1 MKDKNLTIVA
11 VLVLIGGIAAGLF
24 TLEQTRASAP
34 TSPPSPVKTP
44 ATATAGT
51 KDAKTSPALS
61 ETDKTNGEKKSD
73 TLPQA
78 FLQSSPEKIDTLPKA
93 SGSSTK
99 GMTGPQDWWIPRHET
114 GVAPQWPRSMIG
126 AIEAYNP
133 VYRIPSEEKTL
144 YLTFDEGYENGFT
157 PRILATLS
165 QAKVPATFFV
175 TGQFIDTHP
184 ELVRDMGLR
193 GFGVGNHTQT
203 HPDMTKLSA
212 ERQKAELMK
221 VSEAIKNLTGR
232 QPNYYRPPMGRFDA
246 ASVAIAHE
254 LGLTT
259 TFWSI
264 AYRDWEVDKQIGP
277 DKALLQ
283 VMKQIH
289 PGAVIL
295 LHAVSQDNTE
305 MLPRFIE
312 ECRAQGYIFKA
323 LPGEPS
329 PR

>member
-11 VLVLIGGIAAGLF
+11 TVVLIGGIAAGLF
-24 TLEQTRASAP
+24 TIGQTRASAP
-34 TSPPSPVKTP
+34 TPPPSPVKTP
-44 ATATAGT
+44 AAGT
-51 KDAKTSPALS
+51 DAAKTSPTAS
-61 ETDKTNGEKKSD
+61 NTTKQGADKEAEKTSQAS
-73 TLPQA
+73 PQT
-78 FLQSSPEKIDTLPKA
+78 SPEKIETTPKA
-93 SGSSTK
+93 GASSVK
-99 GMTGPQDWWIPRHET
+99 GTTGPQDWWIPRHET
-114 GVAPQWPRSMIG
+114 GVSPQWPRSMTG

-133 VYRIPSEEKTL
+133 VYRIPTEEKTL

-157 PRILATLS
+157 PRIMESLS

-184 ELVRDMGLR
+184 ELVREMGRR

-212 ERQKAELMK
+212 ERQKTELQK
-221 VSEAIKNLTGR
+221 INDAVKNLTGQ
-232 QPNYYRPPMGRFDA
+232 QPLYYRPPMGRFDA
-246 ASVAIAHE
+246 ASVALAHE

-264 AYRDWEVDKQIGP
+264 AYRDWEVDKQVGP
-277 DKALLQ
+277 DKALPQ
-283 VMKQIH
+283 VMRQIH

-323 LPGEPS
+323 LLGEPS